1 MATKI
6 TAINGQYSYGMATW
20 ISGNFSACTDSVYQA
35 LFPRAKGGLRLV
47 SYHALYIIRTYL
59 YLVPIYY
66 NNGQIAKIILFV
78 LIVIM
83 KFAGDQAG
91 IAHAHEMNIFA

>member
-1 MATKI
+1 M
-6 TAINGQYSYGMATW
+6 
-20 ISGNFSACTDSVYQA
+20 YQA

-59 YLVPIYY
+59 YLVPIY

-78 LIVIM
+78 LIAIM